1 MSKDINLDVLAD
13 QIMFSEEERI
23 MRDEAMDEM
32 ENSSL
37 YLVSFGDYSE
47 FCSTTEELNFMY
59 DEAEARGLLDDV
71 TVEKLDY

>member
-1 MSKDINLDVLAD
+1 MGKDINLDVLAD

-23 MRDEAMDEM
+23 MRDEAIDQM
-32 ENSSL
+32 ENDSL
-37 YLVSFGDYSE
+37 YLVSFGEYSE
-47 FCSTTEELNFMY
+47 WCSTQEELSFMY